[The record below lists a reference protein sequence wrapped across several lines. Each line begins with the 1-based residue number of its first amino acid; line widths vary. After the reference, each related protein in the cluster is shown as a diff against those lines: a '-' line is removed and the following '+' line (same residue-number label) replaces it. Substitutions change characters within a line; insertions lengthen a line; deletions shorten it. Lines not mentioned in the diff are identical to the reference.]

1 MDQAFALL
9 QPHLQNGSQACLL
22 VADENLG
29 DAPFSTIAR
38 QVEVIS
44 NRFDISHCAQAA
56 GLKAQFND
64 FDFSGYPAN
73 HFARLCYR
81 ISKEKAV
88 VEHVLGQ
95 ASRVLQVDGQLILCG
110 GKNEGL
116 KRFARYAA
124 QLMGSSAE
132 IRKTGTLYTACIVK
146 HGKEAGARAP
156 VADYSRSLPI
166 QVDLDALGLAPLHG
180 QTAVTLCSK
189 AGMFGAG
196 RIDEGSAMLAASLP
210 AFFAGFDNPPR
221 NLLDLG
227 CGCGYLSICASG
239 FGLETIIATDN
250 CAAAIETCRQNASS
264 LGLPIEVIAD
274 DCAGSIREQ
283 FDAVLC
289 NPPFHQ
295 GFTVSSALGERFLR
309 AAAGHLNPQGRAL
322 FVVNQFIPLEKL
334 AARYFENIDVVARNP
349 SFKLVAFSKPGPG

>member
-146 HGKEAGARAP
+146 HGKEADARAP

-210 AFFAGFDNPPR
+210 AFLQALTTRPTTCSTSAAAAVISASAPAVLVLKPSSPPTTAPR
-221 NLLDLG
+221 QSRPVNKMQA
-227 CGCGYLSICASG
+227 ASG
-239 FGLETIIATDN
+239 CPLKSSLTTAPGQSVSSLTLCYAIPLFIRGLQSA
-250 CAAAIETCRQNASS
+250 RLSGNASS
-264 LGLPIEVIAD
+264 
-274 DCAGSIREQ
+274 
-283 FDAVLC
+283 
-289 NPPFHQ
+289 
-295 GFTVSSALGERFLR
+295 
-309 AAAGHLNPQGRAL
+309 
-322 FVVNQFIPLEKL
+322 
-334 AARYFENIDVVARNP
+334 
-349 SFKLVAFSKPGPG
+349 GPRPVT